1 MELQE
6 RAFAWFQESK
16 ARTSGS
22 NSVPDGAFT
31 TESSVEEFFY
41 RQHCRWRVAN
51 DRFDD
56 WFNAQWPIWKAQFL
70 QSPLLL
76 KATSEAKKTRAPFD
90 IPAMLL
96 VGTGIGTVAQGWYV
110 GILLTI
116 WGSVRGITRFV
127 VQKVDAEDR
136 EGLFR
141 WAPAPFLEHMQWGP
155 AKRAEIFNR
164 LQHEVHVSR
173 KRQEGDPNYQM
184 YNEPGT
190 PRHKAMDPLNDYTP
204 EQLFEDAMTSVA
216 VHPRVL
222 EAIGGDVT
230 EVHEPDKVVYRV
242 FEGIAEVYLG
252 WRIVGP
258 GAGAEIQVKATA
270 CLLDFIY
277 VFPEPGNKYRLTP
290 ESFVIR
296 PNGGSWSQNQA
307 DLHRYQKSPFGKEG
321 DADKLYPNRSGVFE
335 YDWSIRDFKHGKED
349 RFSKGRWNL

>member
-1 MELQE
+1 VELQE
-6 RAFAWFQESK
+6 RTFAWFQELK
-16 ARTSGS
+16 ARKSDS
-22 NSVPDGAFT
+22 SSVPDGEFKG
-31 TESSVEEFFY
+31 SPVEEFFY
-41 RQHCRWRVAN
+41 RRHCSWRESN

-56 WFNAQWPIWKAQFL
+56 WFNEQWPIWNAKGLSSDLF
-70 QSPLLL
+70 L
-76 KATSEAKKTRAPFD
+76 KATSEAQKTRAPFD

-96 VGTGIGTVAQGWYV
+96 VGTGIGTVSQGWYV
-110 GILLTI
+110 GILFTI
-116 WGSVRGITRFV
+116 WGSVRGISRFV

-173 KRQEGDPNYQM
+173 KRREGDPHYQS

-204 EQLFEDAMTSVA
+204 EKLFEDAMTCVA

-252 WRIVGP
+252 WRIGGP
-258 GAGAEIQVKATA
+258 EAGAEIQVKATA

-277 VFPEPGNKYRLTP
+277 VFPESGSKYRLNAH

-296 PNGGSWSQNQA
+296 PNGGNWSQNQA

-335 YDWSIRDFKHGKED
+335 YDWETRDFKHGKED
-349 RFSKGRWNL
+349 RFSKGRGSM